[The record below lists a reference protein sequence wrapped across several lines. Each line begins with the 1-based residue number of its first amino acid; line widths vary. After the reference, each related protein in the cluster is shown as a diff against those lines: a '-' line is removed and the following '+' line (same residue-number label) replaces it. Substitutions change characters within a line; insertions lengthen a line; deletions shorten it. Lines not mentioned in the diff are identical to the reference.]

1 MSGIAK
7 PMVNC
12 STSTTP
18 NQNIPVEKIVSMDK
32 YQVGTDPNDA
42 TKQEVGIQFTMD
54 LLSPQRTIK
63 LKYPGS
69 TSAATTLRDA
79 SFTAVKTLIAATTV

>member
-18 NQNIPVEKIVSMDK
+18 NKQIPVEKIVSMDK
-32 YQVGTDPNDA
+32 LLIKDPNDA
-42 TKQEVGIQFTMD
+42 TKLQVGILFSMD
-54 LLSPQRTIK
+54 NTSPQRSLK
-63 LKYPGS
+63 LLYPGLEG
-69 TSAATTLRDA
+69 AATTLRDA
-79 SFTAVKTLIAATTV
+79 SYTAVKGLIAATVV